1 MDMEK
6 SMSRT
11 VRKIGYFL
19 GGVLTLMSVRGTYES
34 NGSCLILSWN
44 GWGMESFFFVLILAY
59 AVEQI
64 DHRVSLSL
72 REKNGRAGFLA
83 LSLLLSLLLLMGKL
97 FAVHGSL
104 KPLFGAD
111 GLLYGAVNLIGA
123 AFAIYPLL
131 LFAVWGFGKL
141 KYREHAGKLNRLLF
155 DSHPVLG
162 TMALMMLVRIP
173 YYIAFYPCTL
183 SWDGLY
189 MLDEWLGLSTYTDHY
204 PPLIT
209 ALYGFLWD
217 LGTRLGNRYL
227 ILFLFVLLQSLLTAW
242 AVGMFMAILKKMKIP
257 YAVRWA
263 VLAFFVLF
271 TIWNIYSITLVID
284 SLYWPVTV
292 LYTVQLIAFVLDGGW
307 FDRISHVLLLCLTAV
322 LMALIRNNGIFVFL
336 LTVPFLFFMVKKRTK
351 LYIAGSAVMV
361 IAAMILMSKAVYP
374 ALGVVPS
381 FKYDTFCVCYQQT
394 ARFLIAHED
403 ELPQEERE
411 FLEQAMDI
419 DAVMEFYTP
428 YTADQTKWRMDW
440 GFVSKHLKEYLT
452 LWAKQG
458 LRDPVCYIQSFLN
471 SSMGYYYPNQME
483 YEEGLGWYGSHPY
496 DVRTVGYV
504 EIDYA
509 GETQG
514 LRELLT
520 KLPYSLRQIPGIGML
535 YSCGFYSWIILPVAA
550 ILLIKKRYRL
560 ILALLPGIIN
570 IMVCFVSPVNPHV
583 RYTLP
588 TMAAAAVAVCL
599 LWYGINQ
606 TAKEKKSGA
615 AGEGEE

>member
-1 MDMEK
+1 MES
-6 SMSRT
+6 SMRRT
-11 VRKIGYFL
+11 VRKIVYLL
-19 GGVLTLMSVRGTYES
+19 GAVLALMAERGTYES

-44 GWGMESFFFVLILAY
+44 GWGIESFFFVLILAY
-59 AVEQI
+59 AIDQI
-64 DHRVSLSL
+64 EHRVSLSL
-72 REKNGRAGFLA
+72 REKNGRSGFLA
-83 LSLLLSLLLLMGKL
+83 LAVLLSLLLLMGKM

-104 KPLFGAD
+104 KPLFCAD
-111 GLLYGAVNLIGA
+111 GFLYGAVNLIGA
-123 AFAIYPLL
+123 AFVIYPLL

-141 KYREHAGKLNRLLF
+141 KYRERTGGLNRLLF

-189 MLDEWLGLSTYTDHY
+189 MLDEWLGLSAYTDHY

-209 ALYGFLWD
+209 ALYGSLWG
-217 LGTRLGNRYL
+217 LGTRIGSRYL

-242 AVGMFMAILKKMKIP
+242 AVGLLMAILKKMKIP
-257 YAVRWA
+257 YAVRWG

-292 LYTVQLIAFVLDGGW
+292 LYTVQLIAFVLDSAW
-307 FDRISHVLLLCLTAV
+307 FNKISHVLLLSLTAV
-322 LMALIRNNGIFVFL
+322 LLALIRNNGIFVFL
-336 LTVPFLFFMVKKRTK
+336 LTIPFLFFMVQKRTK
-351 LYIAGSAVMV
+351 LYIAASVVMV
-361 IAAMILMSKAVYP
+361 SIAMLLMSKVVYP

-394 ARFLIAHED
+394 ARFLTAHED

-419 DAVMEFYTP
+419 DAVIEFYTP
-428 YTADQTKWRMDW
+428 YTADQTKWRMNW
-440 GFVSKHLKEYLT
+440 GFVSGHLKEYLA
-452 LWAKQG
+452 LWARQG
-458 LRDPVCYIQSFLN
+458 LRDPFCYIQSFLN

-483 YEEGLGWYGSHPY
+483 YEEGLGWYGPHPY
-496 DVRTVGYV
+496 DVRTEGYV

-509 GETQG
+509 DKTQR

-535 YSCGFYSWIILPVAA
+535 YSCGFYSWIVLPIALILF
-550 ILLIKKRYRL
+550 IKKQYRL
-560 ILALLPGIIN
+560 ILALLPGVIN
-570 IMVCFVSPVNPHV
+570 ILVCFVSPINPHV

-588 TMAAAAVAVCL
+588 TMAAAAVSVCL
-599 LWYGINQ
+599 LWYGMNK
-606 TAKEKKSGA
+606 AAEEKKSDA
-615 AGEGEE
+615 QGEVWQ